1 MGSAAQRASL
11 PTILVVEDEFLARAM
26 LSDHLQECGFMVFEA
41 ANADEAITTIK
52 SGLPIN
58 LVLTDVRMPGSMNGF
73 GLAKWISSNKPK
85 MSVIL
90 ASGEAMQ
97 TDAANELCDHI
108 PFFRKP
114 YDLTAIVAEIRATL
128 DQAQSS

>member
-73 GLAKWISSNKPK
+73 GLAKWISSNKPNI
-85 MSVIL
+85 SVIL
-90 ASGEAMQ
+90 ASGES
-97 TDAANELCDHI
+97 TKTEAANELCEYI
-108 PFFRKP
+108 PSFRKP